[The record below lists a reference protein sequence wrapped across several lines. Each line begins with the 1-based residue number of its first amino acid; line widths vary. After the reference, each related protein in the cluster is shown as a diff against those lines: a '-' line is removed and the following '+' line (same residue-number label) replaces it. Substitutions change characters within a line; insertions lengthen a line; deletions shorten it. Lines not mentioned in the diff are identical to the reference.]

1 MEQHMKITN
10 QKLKQIIKEELAEMQ
25 TQQEAQWVD
34 DMFGP
39 RNKIEALQM
48 GLDDVLARLQDLQSS
63 LEQKSITEDGIKKVL
78 LKIVMSAKTALD
90 KANKLQ

>member
-1 MEQHMKITN
+1 
-10 QKLKQIIKEELAEMQ
+10 
-25 TQQEAQWVD
+25 
-34 DMFGP
+34 MFGP

>member
-1 MEQHMKITN
+1 MEKYMKITN
-10 QKLKQIIKEELAEMQ
+10 QKLKQIIKAELAEMQ

>member
-1 MEQHMKITN
+1 MEQYIKITN
-10 QKLKQIIKEELAEMQ
+10 HKRKQIIKEDLADMQ
-25 TQQEAQWVD
+25 PQAEAQWVD
-34 DMFGP
+34 DMFAP
-39 RNKIEALQM
+39 RKKIEALQM

>member
-1 MEQHMKITN
+1 MKITN

-48 GLDDVLARLQDLQSS
+48 GLDDVLARLQDMQSS

>member
-1 MEQHMKITN
+1 MEQYMKITN

-48 GLDDVLARLQDLQSS
+48 GLDDVLARLQDLQ
-63 LEQKSITEDGIKKVL
+63 
-78 LKIVMSAKTALD
+78 
-90 KANKLQ
+90 

>member
-1 MEQHMKITN
+1 
-10 QKLKQIIKEELAEMQ
+10 
-25 TQQEAQWVD
+25 
-34 DMFGP
+34 
-39 RNKIEALQM
+39 M

>member
-1 MEQHMKITN
+1 MKITN

>member
-1 MEQHMKITN
+1 
-10 QKLKQIIKEELAEMQ
+10 MQ

>member
-1 MEQHMKITN
+1 MEQYMKITN
-10 QKLKQIIKEELAEMQ
+10 EKLKQIIKEELAEMQ

-78 LKIVMSAKTALD
+78 LKIAMSAKTALD

>member
-1 MEQHMKITN
+1 MEQYMKITN

>member
-1 MEQHMKITN
+1 MEKYMKITN

-25 TQQEAQWVD
+25 NQQEAQSID
-34 DMFGP
+34 DILGP
-39 RNKIEALQM
+39 RNKVEVLQV
-48 GLDDVLARLQDLQSS
+48 GLDDVLVRLQDLQSS
-63 LEQKSITEDGIKKVL
+63 IEQESITEEGIKRVL

>member
-1 MEQHMKITN
+1 MKITN

-48 GLDDVLARLQDLQSS
+48 GLDDVLTRLQDLQSS